1 MGALHTTAD
10 LVAPCGVDEL
20 WWHVESLDRYPA
32 WMRLVH
38 DVEPLADDAHG
49 PAWSVELRARVG
61 PLARSKRLRM
71 VRTLHEPVGGDRRAV
86 FERVELDGRRH
97 SPWTLTVDVGPAGPG
112 ESRVAVHLDYAGSLW
127 TGGVLQRILD
137 DAIRDG
143 RDELRRLVSG
153 PTR

>member
-10 LVAPCGVDEL
+10 LVAPCAVDEL
-20 WWHVESLDRYPA
+20 WAHVESLERYPR

-38 DVEPLADDAHG
+38 DVEVMAPDPHG

-71 VRTLHEPVGGDRRAV
+71 VRTAHDVVGERRRAV

-97 SPWTLTVDVGPAGPG
+97 SPWTLTVDAAPAGPG
-112 ESRVAVHLDYAGSLW
+112 ESRLEMALDYAGSLW
-127 TGGVLQRILD
+127 SGGVLQRILD

-143 RDELRRLVSG
+143 RDELRRLVTE